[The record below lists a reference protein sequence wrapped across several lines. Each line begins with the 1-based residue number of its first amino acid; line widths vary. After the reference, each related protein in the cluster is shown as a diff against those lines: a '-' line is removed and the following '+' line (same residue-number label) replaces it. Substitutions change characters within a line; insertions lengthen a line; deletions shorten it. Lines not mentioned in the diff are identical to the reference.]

1 MKKTYIQPTMLA
13 VMLQHKSQVL
23 VTSIDSGDTN
33 LSNGG
38 NGDNYEGSI
47 RVKENNAWD
56 DEW

>member
-1 MKKTYIQPTMLA
+1 MKKTYIQPSMFA
-13 VMLQHKSQVL
+13 VKLQMSQVL
-23 VTSIDSGDTN
+23 ATSIDGGDTN

-38 NGDNYEGSI
+38 NGDNYEGPI